1 MDWLYHERNLT
12 HKIASD
18 YKKRGVEFRKFY
30 EKTYLNYKNR
40 QLHITG
46 IQKED
51 IMEKVSLINSYLN
64 ALDEFNR
71 GNWITQ
77 QSKFRPTVLEEFLG
91 FLFKENEEIEIRGLG
106 FFNKQIYAGMV
117 ISEGG
122 FPRVKTK
129 DVDFCIGKEITADF
143 EGNKYVV
150 RIPIIA
156 IEAKTYIDK
165 TMFNEAQFTAS
176 ILKQG
181 TPNVKVYV
189 LAIRNEIG
197 LDQIPSTSPLD
208 EVFIVSGDGEIDKDT
223 VYDFYREIAEGL
235 SRIKEE
241 TLITLPGRL
250 FKLK

>member
-1 MDWLYHERNLT
+1 
-12 HKIASD
+12 
-18 YKKRGVEFRKFY
+18 
-30 EKTYLNYKNR
+30 
-40 QLHITG
+40 
-46 IQKED
+46 
-51 IMEKVSLINSYLN
+51 
-64 ALDEFNR
+64 
-71 GNWITQ
+71 
-77 QSKFRPTVLEEFLG
+77 
-91 FLFKENEEIEIRGLG
+91 
-106 FFNKQIYAGMV
+106 V

-122 FPRVKTK
+122 IPRVITK
-129 DVDFCIGKEITADF
+129 DVDFCIAKEITADF
-143 EGNKYVV
+143 EGNKYLV

-189 LAIRNEIG
+189 FAIRNEIG

-208 EVFIVSGDGEIDKDT
+208 EVFIVSGDGKIDEDT
-223 VYDFYREIAEGL
+223 VYDFYREIAEAI

-241 TLITLPGRL
+241 ALITLPGRL